1 MYQSTMKQRNTGSPL
16 FAYLHF
22 YIDLPILFDC
32 NYRAQA
38 VLLLMS
44 FFKPTREAPT
54 VGKINKANISR
65 REAIKT
71 TGTVATSLAVA
82 AMSMQGVY
90 AYQSNTVQVALIGCG
105 GRGTGAAQNALST
118 KSGPI
123 KLTAM
128 ADVFEDRLKGSYGSI
143 KKAFDKQVD
152 VPVDRQFIGFDGY
165 KNAMDSLKPGD
176 VVILTTP
183 VAFRWVMFAYAIE
196 KGLNVFMEKP
206 TTVDGPGTRRMLE
219 LASKS
224 EAKNLKVGVG
234 LMCRH
239 CRARGELHD
248 RIKGGEIGDITGQ
261 RLDPGII
268 QPRPRGLGD
277 VEQQQFAHAL
287 ERAGRPRDRAL
298 LQDAPRQLLAEK
310 ARAAG
315 DHHLHAVS
323 ILFHS

>member
-1 MYQSTMKQRNTGSPL
+1 M
-16 FAYLHF
+16 
-22 YIDLPILFDC
+22 
-32 NYRAQA
+32 
-38 VLLLMS
+38 
-44 FFKPTREAPT
+44 
-54 VGKINKANISR
+54 NKANISR

-248 RIKGGEIGDITGQ
+248 RIKGGEIGDITLLRAYRVAGPTGSAFVKPKPANMNELLYQ
-261 RLDPGII
+261 IKNFHGFLWASGGAYSDFLIHNIDESCWMKDAWPISAKGYGGRHYREDYVD
-268 QPRPRGLGD
+268 QNFD
-277 VEQQQFAHAL
+277 SYSTEFTFADGAKLIL
-287 ERAGRPRDRAL
+287 EGR
-298 LQDAPRQLLAEK
+298 
-310 ARAAG
+310 
-315 DHHLHAVS
+315 
-323 ILFHS
+323 

>member
-1 MYQSTMKQRNTGSPL
+1 M
-16 FAYLHF
+16 
-22 YIDLPILFDC
+22 
-32 NYRAQA
+32 
-38 VLLLMS
+38 
-44 FFKPTREAPT
+44 
-54 VGKINKANISR
+54 GKINKVNISR

-71 TGTVATSLAVA
+71 TGSVATSLAVA

-248 RIKGGEIGDITGQ
+248 RIKGGEIGDITLLRAYRVAG
-261 RLDPGII
+261 PTGSAFVK
-268 QPRPRGLGD
+268 PRKD
-277 VEQQQFAHAL
+277 NMNE
-287 ERAGRPRDRAL
+287 L
-298 LQDAPRQLLAEK
+298 LYQIK
-310 ARAAG
+310 N
-315 DHHLHAVS
+315 
-323 ILFHS
+323 FHGFLWASGGAYSDFLIHNIDES